1 MLAKGPPGKSLRA
14 PESGSAV
21 EAETK
26 ASVLHR
32 CLPAWLAAPGFG
44 GPRRRRDLRVPGRTY
59 IERREREAA
68 ERRRKPEGA
77 VASGRDSRGLR
88 SS

>member
-1 MLAKGPPGKSLRA
+1 M
-14 PESGSAV
+14 

-26 ASVLHR
+26 ESVLDR
-32 CLPAWLAAPGFG
+32 CLQAWLAGPGFG
-44 GPRRRRDLRVPGRTY
+44 GPRRRRDLPVPGRTY

-77 VASGRDSRGLR
+77 VASGRDARGLG
-88 SS
+88 SF